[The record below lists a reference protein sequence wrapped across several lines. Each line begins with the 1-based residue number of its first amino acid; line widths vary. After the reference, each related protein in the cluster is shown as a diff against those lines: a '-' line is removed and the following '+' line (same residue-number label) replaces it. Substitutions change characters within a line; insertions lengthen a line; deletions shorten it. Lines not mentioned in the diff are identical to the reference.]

1 MHVVILRIP
10 RLCLLF
16 IGTFMFAGY
25 TIKQY
30 NHNTYTTIHI
40 NIKEIQTTVCEEAAN
55 IYDNPVKSKSSSRS
69 SSSSSSS
76 SSLYIYIYIYI
87 EREREIGYT
96 HMFTSLSLY
105 TYIHI
110 YIYTYK

>member
-76 SSLYIYIYIYI
+76 SSLYIYIYI

-96 HMFTSLSLY
+96 HMFTSLSLS
-105 TYIHI
+105 IHI
-110 YIYTYK
+110 YIYIYIYTYN